1 MTILAGVFSRS
12 RSVQIPDSICKSLQE
27 NISRNPSDRPIV
39 FSDRQAFFVK
49 VDIGAFDR
57 PAHRISP
64 HGSYAMLAGEP
75 LLTSQPET
83 CLGRDAHLASMQ
95 TDWDDNDFKSLRSA
109 SGTFCAAYFDPRT
122 GTGHLIA
129 DRLGLR
135 TLYYCVADDFIFF
148 ATALRILE
156 ALPEVPKVLDV
167 LSMAEITG
175 FGYPFGGGTAYADIK
190 MLLPCEVITIQQGD
204 YQSTRYFQWDAI
216 TPVQKTEEETLKE
229 TYRLFQ
235 SAVRRRLHGDKTTFA
250 YLSGGLD
257 SRCVVAALRADAAR
271 VYTFNF
277 SLAKTQD
284 QALALAYANKSGTIH
299 QELPTEPGPNWSAV
313 MAATWR
319 SSPRRHEQIVEHPSV
334 VWTGEGGSVGLGC
347 VYISPEIVTLLRAG
361 DWDAAI
367 AVYLRQQQKTILTRI
382 LNPELAK
389 QLQGHLHLRLRR
401 ELETIRHPDPVRA
414 FYIFLNMNG
423 PRRHL
428 VNHFDTI
435 DLHRLE
441 FQLPFYDS
449 ELLEYLTA
457 LPVDPCLYHQF
468 YVRWLSLFDHAVRA
482 VPWQTYPGHVPSPIP
497 IPDGLPDQWNAPAS
511 AVHRMAQDREL
522 MARSAALLSC
532 GNFPD
537 RVLRKVNLQVMRWAW
552 KLRLGNYSYALKAAL
567 AYYHYWNIAGGRYQL
582 RGAPHGSPGNADR

>member
-1 MTILAGVFSRS
+1 MTIFAGVFSRHP
-12 RSVQIPDSICKSLQE
+12 SVRIPQAVCDSLKQ
-27 NISRNPSDRPIV
+27 NISRDPIDDPIE
-39 FSDRQAFFVK
+39 FRDDQAYFVK

-57 PAHRISP
+57 PAHRVSP
-64 HGSYAMLAGEP
+64 SGSIAILAGEP
-75 LLTSQPET
+75 LLNCEGPTSA
-83 CLGRDAHLASMQ
+83 GRDAHLAFLQSN
-95 TDWDDNDFKSLRSA
+95 WDEGDFKGLCSA

-122 GTGHLIA
+122 GTGHLVA

-135 TLYYCVADDFIFF
+135 TLYYCVADDFIYF

-167 LSMAEITG
+167 LSVAEITG

-204 YQSTRYFQWDAI
+204 YKSTRYFQWDAI
-216 TPVQKTEEETLKE
+216 TPVQATEEDTLKE

-235 SAVRRRLHGDKTTFA
+235 SAVRRRLRGDRTTFA

-277 SLAKTQD
+277 SLTNTQD
-284 QALALAYANKSGTIH
+284 QALALAYAKQSGTLH

-319 SSPRRHEQIVEHPSV
+319 ASPRRHEQIVEHPSV

-347 VYISPEIVTLLRAG
+347 VYISPEIVTALRSG

-367 AVYLRQQQKTILTRI
+367 DIYLRQQQKTILTRI
-382 LNPELAK
+382 LNPELAR
-389 QLQGHLHLRLRR
+389 QLQGHLHARLRR

-441 FQLPFYDS
+441 FQVPFYDS

-468 YVRWLSLFDHAVRA
+468 YVKWLSLFDPAVCA
-482 VPWQTYPGHVPSPIP
+482 VPWQTYPGHIPSPVP
-497 IPDGLPDQWNAPAS
+497 IPDDLPDQWNAPAS
-511 AVHRMAQDREL
+511 AAHRRTLEREL
-522 MARSAALLSC
+522 MARSAAMLSC
-532 GNFPD
+532 ENFPG
-537 RVLRKVNLQVMRWAW
+537 RVLKKMNLQVMRWAW
-552 KLRLGNYSYALKAAL
+552 KLRLGNYGYAMKAAL

-582 RGAPHGSPGNADR
+582 PGAPSGSRGKVGL